1 MGTKTKGRWKI
12 IVRLILLWI
21 VVHLAYVSFDGLH
34 EYKGSAD
41 VAVVLGNRVN
51 ADTSLS
57 PVLQGRVEKALL
69 LYRQGRVHTIMVSG
83 GKGVKAGKV
92 KEGMAMKRYL
102 VRKGVP
108 SASII
113 EDNEGENSY
122 LTAKDFKMVADS
134 LHSSSVIVVSS
145 FYHITRCKY
154 IFRKLGIRN
163 VHGASS
169 DVFYANDLVSLLR
182 EFPALYKYMFCY

>member
-1 MGTKTKGRWKI
+1 
-12 IVRLILLWI
+12 
-21 VVHLAYVSFDGLH
+21 
-34 EYKGSAD
+34 
-41 VAVVLGNRVN
+41 
-51 ADTSLS
+51 
-57 PVLQGRVEKALL
+57 
-69 LYRQGRVHTIMVSG
+69 
-83 GKGVKAGKV
+83 
-92 KEGMAMKRYL
+92 
-102 VRKGVP
+102 VP
-108 SASII
+108 PARII

-169 DVFYANDLVSLLR
+169 DIFYANDLVSLLR